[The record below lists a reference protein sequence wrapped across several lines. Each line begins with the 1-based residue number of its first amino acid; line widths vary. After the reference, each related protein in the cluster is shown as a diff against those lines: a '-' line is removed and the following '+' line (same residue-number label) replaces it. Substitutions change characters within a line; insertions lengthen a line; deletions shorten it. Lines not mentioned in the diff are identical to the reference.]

1 MKCCG
6 ECFTQTFAGSQN
18 ISLKHQTPTK
28 HPNIPNICRQ
38 PKQESVRFAGAPVLS
53 SSKGEYW
60 KVHNDDEEDED
71 YEEVDDEDDGF
82 VENDEEEEDHEKV
95 GHLIRDGRV
104 DVLLAEV
111 CSITVV

>member
-1 MKCCG
+1 M
-6 ECFTQTFAGSQN
+6 
-18 ISLKHQTPTK
+18 
-28 HPNIPNICRQ
+28 
-38 PKQESVRFAGAPVLS
+38 RFAGAAVLS

-111 CSITVV
+111 CNTVCSSVTT